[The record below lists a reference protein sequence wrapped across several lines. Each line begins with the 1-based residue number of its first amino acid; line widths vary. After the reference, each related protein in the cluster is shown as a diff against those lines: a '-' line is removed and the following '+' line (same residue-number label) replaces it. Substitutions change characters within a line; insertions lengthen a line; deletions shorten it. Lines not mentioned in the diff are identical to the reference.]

1 MWHQEACHV
10 WRPLKAIM
18 PCFSILW
25 PLVPNVWELFLTLKW
40 KVKLSLKS
48 STANEAGTVTD
59 CACIMCCLQ
68 WSLCNISS
76 LHRWM
81 LRMIPSKLSKM
92 CWCSFLEKLWVLAH
106 WVWSHIYLHGFR
118 SKAAL
123 YNSVEVMPVWKRCKR
138 TFWFVQ
144 CSMAIS
150 PLKKT
155 SCFEPTSKAVIF
167 HCGYSFK
174 KVEGRHGL
182 FTVCISCSAIKWVN
196 TFLLACLLFS
206 WSGLWC
212 CWKYPVRQCS
222 PAKVSCHL
230 GLLGENTAVSPHN
243 HTLV

>member
-1 MWHQEACHV
+1 
-10 WRPLKAIM
+10 M

-25 PLVPNVWELFLTLKW
+25 PVVPDVWELWLTRTW

-59 CACIMCCLQ
+59 CACITCCLQ

-81 LRMIPSKLSKM
+81 LRMVPSKLSKM
-92 CWCSFLEKLWVLAH
+92 LCWCSFLEKLWVLAH

-150 PLKKT
+150 PLKKN
-155 SCFEPTSKAVIF
+155 CFEPTSKAVNL
-167 HCGYSFK
+167 CGYSFE
-174 KVEGRHGL
+174 KVEGRRGL
-182 FTVCISCSAIKWVN
+182 FTVCILCSAIKWVN
-196 TFLLACLLFS
+196 TFLLAWFFS
-206 WSGLWC
+206 GAC
-212 CWKYPVRQCS
+212 CAAVGGTQSDILQPRLAAIS
-222 PAKVSCHL
+222 PYWVKTPL
-230 GLLGENTAVSPHN
+230 
-243 HTLV
+243 